1 MNNILK
7 IRILLL
13 LLTLCFAGTAITINL
28 TYQEKEILLIDGNEV
43 EENLHRKESVVEALF
58 DDPTFLDQ
66 LRSIEDD
73 YRLKDFVIND
83 LGGKQNI
90 YLYTYANNDLVFWG
104 SEQIVP
110 RSDAGIREGS
120 SVISWNNGW
129 YEARKKSSGGFSV
142 LCLIPIK
149 ANYALSNRYLVNEF
163 SADLITSPNL
173 DVASYSDRF
182 VYNLRNSDGQ
192 YLLSLK
198 LKSSTFNTFYSRLE
212 LIMWLLFVFTAT
224 VLMTSI
230 CTWIAKKG
238 FVKLSIVLLAIYLF
252 GVRYFDLKTQWLAEN
267 FYSGFFDP
275 RVYASSEIL
284 PSLGSLA
291 LHVIAATWII
301 CYIYYCRFDLGLFKD
316 REKASRLTQIL
327 AFLLSGAVLY
337 FCCEVA
343 VYIFESLVVDSSISF
358 EVNNLLNLNIYS
370 WSGIILLCLVLFCL
384 YLLLES
390 IISVIKRL
398 KMTQKELFLFSAI
411 TVSLCLSLKL
421 RLDELTISTF
431 LFIAIVFLKSW
442 TAHINNRFNLAL
454 FVVILFLFAG
464 IASLKQSVF
473 QNIKNQSKQLIA
485 LQKLESSEDPDA
497 VLLFMEIEEEIV
509 NDETLINYFLYNRKD
524 QQQLAKEL
532 RNVYLGGYLTKY
544 EFNGYAISVD
554 SALNNAD
561 AISKFTYYK
570 DRVISGSRKIS
581 KNFYR
586 LSHNIGHVNYF
597 ALLPVRH
604 DDEVIGTYLIE
615 LKNKSL
621 GRYTSSLE
629 LLFAGSVDNPN
640 EYENYSYAYYNQDVL
655 RTQHGAYKYP
665 ISTTFSPPEA
675 GKYMQY
681 TSEGYNHIFNSPN
694 GNDLLILSSRAQSGW
709 QQLASL
715 SFLFLV
721 FLVFSILL
729 YTVQWVVSVLSD
741 YDFSLRNFR
750 WSVMILQNRV
760 LYSTRIQAFVVLAVV
775 GTLVIV
781 GFISFFSLSGQYKD
795 RQESTMIR
803 KISQVA
809 RGMEAQFA
817 AGNQGIESLDGE
829 QQFSAAAEMN
839 AIELNLYDL
848 NGEILY
854 STQRKI
860 FDLGLISRY
869 INANAWL
876 NMHDYKREE
885 LVHHE
890 NIGELVFLIAYTP
903 IRNEKSEIIAYLGM
917 PYYSN
922 QKDLDQQVGLLLN
935 TIINVYALVLVI
947 LGLFAVFV
955 ANKITAPLTMVQKSL
970 AKTNIGRKNE
980 PIFWKRNDEIGS
992 LIKEYNNMLV
1002 ALDNSAD
1009 QIMRSERESAWR
1021 EMAKQVAHEI
1031 KNPLTPLRLGVQL
1044 LERSWKEQDPR
1055 FDEKFN
1061 RFTKSF
1067 IEQIESL
1074 NRIASEFSN
1083 FAKMPD
1089 TRLDDV
1095 KIIDMIEKS
1104 IDLYSDNPRINIE
1117 LVVREDREVLVHGD
1131 QDQLLRSFNNLIKNS
1146 IEAAAGKPQCRIRIM
1161 VEIQRPGYLTI
1172 TFQDFGKG
1180 IDELVRDRI
1189 FQPNFTTKSSG
1200 TGLGLAFVKQAIETM
1215 KGTITFKTKKGVGTI
1230 FYITMPIKNR

>member
-1 MNNILK
+1 M
-7 IRILLL
+7 L

-43 EENLHRKESVVEALF
+43 EENLQRKEAVVESLF
-58 DDPTFLDQ
+58 EDPKFIDQ
-66 LRSIEDD
+66 LKSIEDD
-73 YRLKDFVIND
+73 YQLKDFVIND
-83 LGGKQNI
+83 LGGKQHI

-120 SVISWNNGW
+120 SVLSWDNGW
-129 YEARKKSSGGFSV
+129 YEARKQSFGGFSV

-149 ANYALSNRYLVNEF
+149 TNYTLSNRYLVNEF

-173 DVASYSDRF
+173 DVASYNDRF
-182 VYNLRNSDGQ
+182 VYNLRNSDGE

-230 CTWIAKKG
+230 CTWIAKRG

-275 RVYASSEIL
+275 KVYASSATL

-316 REKASRLTQIL
+316 REKPFRVTQALI
-327 AFLLSGAVLY
+327 FLLSGAVLY

-390 IISVIKRL
+390 IISIIKRL
-398 KMTQKELFLFSAI
+398 KMTQKELFLFSVL
-411 TVSLCLSLKL
+411 TVLLCLAVKCK
-421 RLDELTISTF
+421 LDELTISTF
-431 LFIAIVFLKSW
+431 LFIAIVFLKGW

-473 QNIKNQSKQLIA
+473 QNSKNQSKQLVA

-497 VLLFMEIEEEIV
+497 VLLFMEIEDSIV
-509 NDETLINYFLYNRKD
+509 NDETLINYFVNRRQS

-544 EFNGYAISVD
+544 EFNGYAVSVD
-554 SALNNAD
+554 SVLNSPD

-570 DRVISGSRKIS
+570 DRVISGARKIS

-586 LSHNIGHVNYF
+586 LSHSIGHVNYF
-597 ALLPVRH
+597 ALLPVSYN
-604 DDEVIGTYLIE
+604 DEVIGTYLIE

-640 EYENYSYAYYNQDVL
+640 EYENYSYAYYDQEVL
-655 RTQHGAYKYP
+655 KMQHGAYKYP
-665 ISTTFSPPEA
+665 IKTNSSPPEV

-681 TSEGYNHIFNSPN
+681 TSEGYNHIFNSPK
-694 GNDLLILSSRAQSGW
+694 GNDILILSSRAQSGW

-721 FLVFSILL
+721 FLVFAILL

-817 AGNQGIESLDGE
+817 AGSEGVESLDGE
-829 QQFSAAAEMN
+829 QQFNAAAEMN

-848 NGEILY
+848 NGEVLY

-885 LVHHE
+885 FVHHE
-890 NIGELVFLIAYTP
+890 NIGELEFLIAYTP
-903 IRNEKSEIIAYLGM
+903 VRNEKNEIIAYLGM

-970 AKTNIGRKNE
+970 AKTNIGKKNE

-1044 LERSWKEQDPR
+1044 LERSWKEEDPR

-1089 TRLDDV
+1089 TKLDDV

-1104 IDLYSDNPRINIE
+1104 IDLYSDNPRISTE
-1117 LVVREDREVLVHGD
+1117 LVVREDREILVHGD

-1146 IEAAAGKPQCRIRIM
+1146 IEASAGKPQCRIRIM
-1161 VEIQRPGYLTI
+1161 VEIQRPGFLSI
-1172 TFQDFGKG
+1172 VFQDFGKG
-1180 IDELVRDRI
+1180 IDELVRERI

-1215 KGTITFKTKKGVGTI
+1215 NGTITFKTKKGVGTI

>member
-43 EENLHRKESVVEALF
+43 EENLHRKESVVESLF

-316 REKASRLTQIL
+316 REKTSRLTKIL

-411 TVSLCLSLKL
+411 TVLLCLSLKL

-561 AISKFTYYK
+561 AISKLTYYK

-885 LVHHE
+885 FVHHE

>member
-43 EENLHRKESVVEALF
+43 EENLHRKESVVESLF

-230 CTWIAKKG
+230 CTWIAKKS

-316 REKASRLTQIL
+316 REKTSRLTQIL

-411 TVSLCLSLKL
+411 TVLLCLSLKL

-729 YTVQWVVSVLSD
+729 YAVQWVVSVLSD

-885 LVHHE
+885 FVHHE

-1180 IDELVRDRI
+1180 IDELVRDKI